1 MEIEEAVMA
10 HLKAHAGLAVLVGT
24 RIHYDELVQDEVL
37 PAVGIIQVSDVK
49 QHFLT
54 GQSGLEQPIYQFTAY
69 AATKA
74 AARAVANQLKA
85 TLVDFHGTLSGIV
98 VQKIE
103 LQTELSSL
111 ETRPDGT
118 VRVHTVDLEF
128 EVTFEK
134 E

>member
-1 MEIEEAVMA
+1 MA
-10 HLKAHAGLAVLVGT
+10 HLKAHAGLAALVGS
-24 RIHYDELVQDEVL
+24 RIHCDERVQDETL

-49 QHFLT
+49 EHFLT
-54 GQSGLEQPIYQFTAY
+54 GQSKLEQPIYQFTAY

-74 AARAVANQLKA
+74 AARAVANQLKSA
-85 TLVDFHGTLSGIV
+85 LADFHGTLSGIV

-118 VRVHTVDLEF
+118 VRVYAIDLEF

>member
-1 MEIEEAVMA
+1 VEIEEAVMA
-10 HLKAHAGLAVLVGT
+10 HLKAHAGLAALVGS
-24 RIHYDELVQDEVL
+24 RIHYDELVQDEAL

-54 GQSGLEQPIYQFTAY
+54 GQSKLEQPIYQFTAY
-69 AATKA
+69 AETKA

-85 TLVDFHGTLSGIV
+85 ALADCHGTLSGIV

-103 LQTELSSL
+103 LQNELSSL

-118 VRVHTVDLEF
+118 VKVYAIDLEF
-128 EVTFEK
+128 EVTFIK